1 MRRLRQETAGVP
13 LFVVEVLRALAAGGA
28 TAGVWPKAGETTA
41 QPLPFKVP
49 GAVTAALTLRV
60 AALEA
65 DARDTLL
72 GAAVA
77 GERVDESVLAHVVG
91 AAPADLER
99 RLGVLERAGFLV
111 HDGAR
116 YRFGADMV
124 RTFLASLM
132 LTGAERKRLHAS
144 VAAALAASGQ
154 QDSLAYAEQLYGS
167 GAWAEAAEHAG
178 RLAESAR
185 QSGHARLETR
195 AGRLRAR
202 AAERAATG

>member
-1 MRRLRQETAGVP
+1 MP
-13 LFVVEVLRALAAGGA
+13 LFLVEILRALAAGGV

-60 AALEA
+60 AALDAE
-65 DARDTLL
+65 ARDTLL

-77 GERVDESVLAHVVG
+77 GERVEEPVLARVVG
-91 AAPADLER
+91 TAPSELER

-124 RTFLASLM
+124 RSFLASLM
-132 LTGAERKRLHAS
+132 LTGAERKRLHER
-144 VAAALAASGQ
+144 VAAALASSGQ
-154 QDSLAYAEQLYGS
+154 QDSLAYAEHLYGCGS
-167 GAWAEAAEHAG
+167 WVEAAERAG

-185 QSGHARLETR
+185 RSGHDRLAAH